1 MDGRPGCACG
11 GPLPRPEDITPL
23 LHTVDVTA
31 LLRPT
36 DVRPLS
42 QPVDETAPLPRQRR
56 RNNATQL
63 PRPMDPP
70 TTSPLP
76 EDLGLFAYAPPP
88 RWTQDPDGGDGGDR
102 DDGRN
107 GRSGHR
113 RRERSRIAGGPTA
126 AAAAVVASVGA
137 VLLGMQLL
145 SGGDSGGDDDRAAPD
160 ERVRPTAVL
169 PTGDG
174 DLPTGPPPSQPGK
187 PTGSPGTADPRRSAS
202 ASRPA
207 TSRPTVTAARD
218 GNAGESSGPVIA
230 ASVAVIGLG
239 ESGPEVL
246 ELQLRLK
253 QEHAYA
259 PKADGVYDSDV
270 QSAVA
275 RYQRNHDVPGDP
287 VGTYGPNTR
296 RVLESRTAEP

>member
-1 MDGRPGCACG
+1 M
-11 GPLPRPEDITPL
+11 
-23 LHTVDVTA
+23 
-31 LLRPT
+31 
-36 DVRPLS
+36 
-42 QPVDETAPLPRQRR
+42 DETAPPPRHRR
-56 RNNATQL
+56 RNGAAQL

-76 EDLGLFAYAPPP
+76 EDLGLFEYAPPP

-107 GRSGHR
+107 GRSGYR
-113 RRERSRIAGGPTA
+113 WRERSRITGGPTA

-174 DLPTGPPPSQPGK
+174 ALPTGPPLSQTGK
-187 PTGSPGTADPRRSAS
+187 PTGSPGTADPGRSAS
-202 ASRPA
+202 ASKPA
-207 TSRPTVTAARD
+207 SSRPTVTAARD
-218 GNAGESSGPVIA
+218 RNAGESSGPVVA
-230 ASVAVIGLG
+230 ASVVIGPG
-239 ESGPEVL
+239 ESGAEVL

-296 RVLESRTAEP
+296 RMLESRTTEP